1 MTHDKNFK
9 AYVNRVVE
17 LPLPPDVFAA
27 LVFPGV
33 LGIFGFLVVAI
44 WLERKLVARVQWRYG
59 PLYVSKPIGGFL
71 QPVADLFKLVFS
83 ELVLPRHTNRAIFVA
98 SPILLFFAEG
108 LPAIFIAAA
117 PGVVMAHNAY
127 GLAIALVLVL
137 LVAVL
142 VVAMAWTEADKFT
155 YVGAVREILLTAA
168 YEVPL
173 LLAALSMFILYG
185 TADPYGVV
193 EAQAGMWG
201 ILLNPLAFAVY
212 MVSLLM
218 ATTRFPFEIPEAE
231 PEVVLGPYTEYG
243 STLFIY
249 AFGAN
254 YVKLYVLSLLGSV
267 LFLGGW
273 LPADGVLGVFTTL
286 AKMGL
291 FFIPAML
298 ARAIYPRYR
307 IDQALRIGW
316 GKLLAFSTAAL
327 LWSLAVAW
335 IW

>member
-1 MTHDKNFK
+1 MD
-9 AYVNRVVE
+9 
-17 LPLPPDVFAA
+17 LPSPLSGDLIAA

-59 PLYVSKPIGGFL
+59 PLYVSKPLGGLL
-71 QPVADLFKLVFS
+71 QPVADLLKLVFS
-83 ELVLPRHTNRAIFVA
+83 ELVLPRHTNRLLFAA
-98 SPILLFFAEG
+98 APILLFFAEG
-108 LPAIFIAAA
+108 LPVVFIAAA
-117 PGVVMAHNAY
+117 PGVVMAPHPY
-127 GLAIALVLVL
+127 GLAIAVVLVL

-173 LLAALSMFILYG
+173 LLAALAMFILYG
-185 TADPYGVV
+185 TADPHGVV
-193 EAQAGMWG
+193 EAQSDLWG
-201 ILLNPLAFAVY
+201 AVLNPLAFVVY
-212 MVSLLM
+212 LVALLM

-254 YVKLYVLSLLGSV
+254 YVKLYALALLGSV

-273 LPADGVLGVFTTL
+273 LPAGGLAGVFITL
-286 AKMGL
+286 VKML
-291 FFIPAML
+291 VFVLPAML
-298 ARAIYPRYR
+298 VRAIYPRYR

-316 GKLLAFSTAAL
+316 GKLLALSVA
-327 LWSLAVAW
+327 AVALSLVW
-335 IW
+335 RLLR

>member
-1 MTHDKNFK
+1 MGS
-9 AYVNRVVE
+9 AVE
-17 LPLPPDVFAA
+17 LPLPPDIFAA
-27 LVFPGV
+27 VIFPGV

-59 PLYVSKPIGGFL
+59 PLYVSRFIGGFL

-83 ELVLPRHTNRAIFVA
+83 ELVLPRHTNRLLFAA
-98 SPILLFFAEG
+98 SPIFLFFAEG
-108 LPAIFIAAA
+108 LPVIFIAVA
-117 PGVVMAHNAY
+117 PGVVVMHNLY
-127 GLAIALVLVL
+127 GLAIAVVLVL

-142 VVAMAWTEADKFT
+142 VVAMAWVEADKFT

-173 LLAALSMFILYG
+173 LLAALSMFLLYG
-185 TADPYGVV
+185 TADPFAVV
-193 EAQAGMWG
+193 EAQSGLWG
-201 ILLNPLAFAVY
+201 VLLNPLAFLVY
-212 MVSLLM
+212 MVTLLM

-273 LPADGVLGVFTTL
+273 QPFNDILGVLATL
-286 AKMGL
+286 AKMGV
-291 FFIPAML
+291 FFLPAML
-298 ARAIYPRYR
+298 VRAIYPRYR

-316 GKLLAFSTAAL
+316 GKLLALSIAAV
-327 LWSLAVAW
+327 LWSLAVTW